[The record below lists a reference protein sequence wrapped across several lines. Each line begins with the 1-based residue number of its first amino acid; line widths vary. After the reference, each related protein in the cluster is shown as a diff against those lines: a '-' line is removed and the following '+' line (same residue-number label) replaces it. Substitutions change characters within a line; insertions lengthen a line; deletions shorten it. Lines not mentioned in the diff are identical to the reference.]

1 MCRCSFSS
9 FAFNRRHCVDAS
21 IISKEFRLDKR
32 FASRHCDVHRTFY
45 ALSNSD
51 RVLFDMLT
59 TTKRRKRDKVS
70 SEAKKLFDIN
80 SFSRSALSF
89 DLQIHL
95 EHDLD

>member
-1 MCRCSFSS
+1 
-9 FAFNRRHCVDAS
+9 
-21 IISKEFRLDKR
+21 
-32 FASRHCDVHRTFY
+32 
-45 ALSNSD
+45 
-51 RVLFDMLT
+51 MLT
-59 TTKRRKRDKVS
+59 TIKRRKRDKIS